1 MSDYNRKNPEYF
13 LNLVRE
19 EGIQSE
25 KSTRGRLK
33 IFLGYVAGV
42 GKTYRMLSEAMLLC
56 ENKEDVIAGIVETH
70 GRKETEALLF
80 AVDVFPRK
88 KTEYGGIM
96 LEEMDLDGILAR
108 KPGYVLVDELA
119 HSNVPGSRH
128 EKRYQDVEELL
139 NAGIHVFTCLNVQ
152 HLESINDIV
161 YQITGV
167 RVKETVP
174 DKILDMADKIE
185 LVDLPTDQLLQRLK
199 EGKVYVPEKAK
210 TAASRFFKQAN
221 LLALRELALRY
232 TANRVED
239 DILTYKKAHGVNG
252 AIPAGSKLLVCV
264 SGSPSSQE
272 LIRITHRYADELRSE
287 WFAVYVQSPQG
298 INKGWDQLN
307 RNLHLA
313 EELGAKIIR
322 LSGNSI
328 SDAITDFAKS
338 KNVRLMVIGYSQ
350 RSRIEQIIK
359 GSIIEEIVR
368 KSYPIQVLIASGHQ
382 ENISPRIREKSDI
395 KIQKFSVRA
404 FSISIVSV
412 SILTLILYF
421 MRTFLHTNDIG
432 MLYIIPI
439 VLSSMASGM
448 LSGILASVFSV
459 LAFNLFFTEPYF
471 TFYIYDKHF
480 FITFAILLFVGIT
493 TSFLADIVKKQSES
507 AKEREKFISILYDF
521 SKKLLQS
528 QNFEKLLS
536 RIVRTVSELF
546 DAKTCILLPDRT
558 MILRTVKCSSDTRPP
573 DSHEMSM
580 AQWAYIHKER
590 SGFRTQTFAS
600 SDSMFIPLRVKED
613 IVMGVLVLTPEDK
626 ISFMLHKDEH
636 LLESFVTVVSMALAN
651 FHEMMLL

>member
-1 MSDYNRKNPEYF
+1 MNDDSRKNPEYF
-13 LNLVRE
+13 LNLLHE
-19 EGIQSE
+19 ESTQSE
-25 KSTRGRLK
+25 KSAKGRLK

-70 GRKETEALLF
+70 GREETEALLF

-119 HSNVPGSRH
+119 HTNVPGSRH

-161 YQITGV
+161 YQISGV

-174 DKILDMADKIE
+174 DRILEMADKIE

-199 EGKVYVPEKAK
+199 EGKVYVPEKAR

-232 TANRVED
+232 AANRVED
-239 DILTYKKAHGVNG
+239 DILTYKKAHGVKG

-298 INKGWDQLN
+298 INKGWEQLN

-313 EELGAKIIR
+313 EELGAKIVR
-322 LSGNSI
+322 LSGNTI
-328 SDAITDFAKS
+328 SDEVTGFAKS
-338 KNVRLMVIGYSQ
+338 KNVRLMVIGYSR
-350 RSRIEQIIK
+350 RSRIQQIMK
-359 GSIIEEIVR
+359 GSIIEETVR
-368 KSYPIQVLIASGHQ
+368 KSYPIQVLIASGNQ
-382 ENISPRIREKSDI
+382 NNITLPPKEKSLI
-395 KIQKFSVRA
+395 KFQKSYIKTVITGIFSV
-404 FSISIVSV
+404 S
-412 SILTLILYF
+412 LTTAVLYF
-421 MRTFLHTNDIG
+421 MQTFLHTSDIG

-439 VLSSMASGM
+439 VLSSMLYGM
-448 LSGILASVFSV
+448 PGGIFASVFSV
-459 LAFNLFFTEPYF
+459 LAFNFFFTEPYF

-480 FITFAILLFVGIT
+480 GITFAVLMFVGII
-493 TSFLADIVKKQSES
+493 TSFLADIVKRQSEA
-507 AKEREKFISILYDF
+507 AKEREKFLSILYDF

-528 QNFEKLLS
+528 QNFEKLLT
-536 RIVRTVSELF
+536 RIVSTVSELF
-546 DAKTCILLPDRT
+546 DAKTCIL
-558 MILRTVKCSSDTRPP
+558 
-573 DSHEMSM
+573 
-580 AQWAYIHKER
+580 
-590 SGFRTQTFAS
+590 
-600 SDSMFIPLRVKED
+600 
-613 IVMGVLVLTPEDK
+613 
-626 ISFMLHKDEH
+626 
-636 LLESFVTVVSMALAN
+636 
-651 FHEMMLL
+651 